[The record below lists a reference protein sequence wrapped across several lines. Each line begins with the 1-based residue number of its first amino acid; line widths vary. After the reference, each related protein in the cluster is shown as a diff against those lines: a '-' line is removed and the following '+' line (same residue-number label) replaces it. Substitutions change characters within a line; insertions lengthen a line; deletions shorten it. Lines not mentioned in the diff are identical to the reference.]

1 VGKYGG
7 QEWRKEFLL
16 QLEGAL
22 AGHEV
27 PVGPAGDA

>member
-16 QLEGAL
+16 DLEGAL
-22 AGHEV
+22 AA
-27 PVGPAGDA
+27 P